1 MTQKINILLAEDDK
15 NLGVILKK
23 YLEAKDIPVTLCA
36 NGEEALQAFK
46 DGNFNFCIFD
56 VMMPL
61 MDGFTLLTEVK
72 KIDKRVPIIFLT
84 AKTTQKDVIEGF
96 NLGADDYITK
106 PFSMDELLMR
116 IHAVFKRASYD
127 APTPTTFTL
136 GSYTFD
142 APRHLLIKGDTSRK
156 LTSKE
161 ADLLLLLCENMNETL
176 ERTTALNKV
185 WYEDSYFNARSMDVY
200 ITKLRKFFK
209 DEPNVELVNVHGIG
223 FKLMVKE

>member
-1 MTQKINILLAEDDK
+1 MAQKINILLAEDDK

-36 NGEEALQAFK
+36 NGEEALAAFA

-61 MDGFTLLTEVK
+61 MDGFTLVKEVK
-72 KIDKRVPIIFLT
+72 KLDKRIPIIFLT
-84 AKTTQKDVIEGF
+84 AKTTQKDVIDGF
-96 NLGADDYITK
+96 TLGADDYITK
-106 PFSMDELLMR
+106 PFSMDELLLR
-116 IHAVFKRASYD
+116 IHAVYNRASFD
-127 APTPTTFTL
+127 TPAPTSFKL
-136 GSYTFD
+136 GSFTFD
-142 APRHLLIKGDTSRK
+142 APRHLLIKGDESRK

-176 ERTTALNKV
+176 ERAVALRKV

-200 ITKLRKFFK
+200 VTKLRKYFK
-209 DEPNVELVNVHGIG
+209 DEPNVELVNVHGVG
-223 FKLMVKE
+223 FKLLVKD

>member
-1 MTQKINILLAEDDK
+1 MAQKINSLLAEDDK

-23 YLEAKDIPVTLCA
+23 YLEAKDIAVTLCSK
-36 NGEEALQAFK
+36 GEEALQAFQAG
-46 DGNFNFCIFD
+46 DFNFCIFD

-61 MDGFTLLTEVK
+61 MDGFTLSKEIR

-96 NLGADDYITK
+96 KLGADDYITK

-116 IHAVFKRASYD
+116 IHAVFNRASLD
-127 APTPTTFTL
+127 LPSPTTFKL

-142 APRHLLIKGDTSRK
+142 APRHLLIRGEESRK

-176 ERTTALNKV
+176 ERTTALCKV

-200 ITKLRKFFK
+200 ITKLRKLFK
-209 DEPNVELVNVHGIG
+209 DEPNVELVNIHGVG
-223 FKLMVKE
+223 FKLVVKD